1 VTSSKLKPY
10 PRKRPRQARANA
22 TVEAVLVAS
31 ARAFEEKGFH
41 AASVNEIAERA
52 GVSVGSLYQYY
63 PSKEALLVALI
74 ERHTEQSLAE
84 LEATLCRTQSASLES
99 AVREVV
105 AAMIDAHRAPLNQL
119 LARGLDEIGRLEGL
133 QREVDRRAGNAV
145 KAFLEARRA
154 EIAVSDI
161 ELSAFVLVR
170 TVDLLTHAVVTDR
183 PEALESGALGE
194 ELTLLVLGYLRAER
208 NSVSAV
214 DRSSDRLP

>member
-22 TVEAVLVAS
+22 TVEAVLVAA
-31 ARAFEEKGFH
+31 ARAFEQKGFDR
-41 AASVNEIAERA
+41 ASVNEIAERA

-84 LEATLCRTQSASLES
+84 LEATLCRTESASLES

-105 AAMIDAHRAPLNQL
+105 AVMVEAHRAPLNQL

-133 QREVDRRAGNAV
+133 QREVDRRAGKAV

-154 EIAVSDI
+154 EIAVSDL

-170 TVDLLTHAVVTDR
+170 TVDLLTHAVVADR

-208 NSVSAV
+208 AV
-214 DRSSDRLP
+214 DRSCDT